1 MNNAETFYKLFIFL
15 ITYVVNL
22 INFRFLHRQNANEQA
37 LAHIAEN
44 YRRTLEEMGIDI
56 E

>member
-1 MNNAETFYKLFIFL
+1 MSNEQLNACIETFG
-15 ITYVVNL
+15 IT
-22 INFRFLHRQNANEQA
+22 FLHRQNANEQA